1 MTEYTKPL
9 PIPDEDPEPFFEAC
23 KRHELQMQKCGAC
36 GKVRFEPGPI
46 CPGCLSDKFTWERLS
61 GNGTVYTFSV
71 VHHPY
76 YPGFKGELPYVIAVV
91 VLDEGPRILTNIL
104 DCKAEDVKIDMPVKV
119 TFKDC
124 TDEITL
130 PYFVPA

>member
-9 PIPDEDPEPFFEAC
+9 PIPDEDTEPFFEAC
-23 KRHELQMQKCGAC
+23 KRHELQMQKCDAC

-71 VHHPY
+71 VHHSY